1 MSKRDTKS
9 HLSREFVKT
18 SYLLCMRVLF
28 AKGAVIAFFLCAV
41 SVYLVLISLYP

>member
-18 SYLLCMRVLF
+18 SHLLCMHVLF
-28 AKGAVIAFFLCAV
+28 AKGAVIAFSLCVA
-41 SVYLVLISLYP
+41 SSILF